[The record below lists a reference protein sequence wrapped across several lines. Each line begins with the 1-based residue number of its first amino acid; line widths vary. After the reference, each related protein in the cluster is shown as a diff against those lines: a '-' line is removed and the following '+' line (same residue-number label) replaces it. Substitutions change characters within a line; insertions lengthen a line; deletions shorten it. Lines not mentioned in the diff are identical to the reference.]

1 MGVSFGKN
9 QPEHVSHDSMDVDD
23 QLCHETVS
31 NGMHKLTAAQRE
43 DTLSLGQSFELLE
56 DGS

>member
-1 MGVSFGKN
+1 
-9 QPEHVSHDSMDVDD
+9 
-23 QLCHETVS
+23 
-31 NGMHKLTAAQRE
+31 MHKLTAAQRE